1 MRHRN
6 GDRFNIQALPSV
18 ATNTMSLP
26 FDRTRELGS
35 LDRVL
40 ADVRRRGQLFLI
52 SGRRGAGKTTLV
64 QNWLAARRKRA
75 LFWTANEHSSEAEQ
89 AAQFAQALSRHLQ
102 ATSASTGPY
111 ASEIWRR
118 AFAQLAEAARTRRQI
133 VVIDQLTDL
142 LIEHSVFASALQQA
156 WDQDL
161 QDLPVLVILIG
172 EHGRRIY
179 EHLRSYERATLY
191 GRFTAI
197 WQAEPMAW
205 LDFSAAFRRWPLR
218 DRLLA
223 YAVTGGWPALVQDLQ
238 PEQTPRTALMRL
250 AGSPDY
256 RQSVDALVDTVRP
269 TCRPVVRA
277 VLRALAIGPAS
288 QERLAHRTRLSRRT
302 INAALVDLEIAGL
315 VQNRDVPIEAPLP
328 WTQRV
333 VYRLVDD
340 QVRFV
345 FGAAEARSNRPNDRI
360 IQQALF
366 HGLAHAERILADQVT
381 ERLLLPW
388 LFRAET
394 HGRLAE
400 AVDDIG
406 PLTDDLPCDSALAA
420 LDRRH
425 QRLLVCGV
433 FCQSQRLGEDR
444 VHVFA
449 RAGRNLLQTAWP
461 GWSGRILIT
470 SLSGFTERTLRA
482 QSDDKPIL
490 AAAETLARDLATW
503 FHPDRIE

>member
-18 ATNTMSLP
+18 ATNTMSPL

-64 QNWLAARRKRA
+64 QSWLSARRKQA
-75 LFWTANEHSSEAEQ
+75 LFWVASENSSEPEQ
-89 AAQFAQALSRHLQ
+89 AAQFAHAMGRHLRVTP
-102 ATSASTGPY
+102 ASARSS
-111 ASEIWRR
+111 ASEIWRG

-156 WDQDL
+156 WDQGL
-161 QDLPVLVILIG
+161 QDLPVLVILID
-172 EHGRRIY
+172 EHGRRSY
-179 EHLRSYERATLY
+179 EHLHSYERAPLY

-197 WQAEPMAW
+197 WQAEPISW
-205 LDFSAAFRRWPLR
+205 LDFSAAFGRWPLR

-223 YAVTGGWPALVQDLQ
+223 YAVTGGWPAFVKEIGL
-238 PEQTPRTALMRL
+238 EQTPRTTLTRL
-250 AGSPDY
+250 VGSPDY
-256 RQSVDALVDTVRP
+256 RRSVHALVDTVGP
-269 TCRPVVRA
+269 TRRSVVRA
-277 VLRALAIGPAS
+277 VLRALASGPAS

-340 QVRFV
+340 QVRFY
-345 FGAAEARSNRPNDRI
+345 FGAAEAGSNRSNDRI
-360 IQQALF
+360 IQQALS
-366 HGLAHAERILADQVT
+366 HGLAHAGRILADQVT

-388 LFRAET
+388 LFRAKT

-406 PLTDDLPCDSALAA
+406 PLTDDLPCDAALAA

-425 QRLLVCGV
+425 QRVLVCGV
-433 FCQSQRLGEDR
+433 FCQNRRLGEDR
-444 VHVFA
+444 VRVFA
-449 RAGRNLLQTAWP
+449 RAGRRLLQTAWP

-470 SLSGFTERTLRA
+470 SLSGFTERTVLRNMIFSFRTKRSSVPA
-482 QSDDKPIL
+482 S
-490 AAAETLARDLATW
+490 TRSTC
-503 FHPDRIE
+503 